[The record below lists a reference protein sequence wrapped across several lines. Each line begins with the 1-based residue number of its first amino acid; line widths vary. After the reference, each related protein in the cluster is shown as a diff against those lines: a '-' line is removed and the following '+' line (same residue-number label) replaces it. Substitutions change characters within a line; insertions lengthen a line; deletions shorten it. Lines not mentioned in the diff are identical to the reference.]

1 MTATSRP
8 SFPWLLSLLAVVLL
22 GILLSLGVWQV
33 QRLNWKQ
40 GLIQAA
46 EAADK
51 APVLPLSEALKL
63 EDPEFRT
70 VLITCPG
77 LARAPFV
84 ELRSIEAG
92 QTGVRLV
99 SLCREA
105 SGLTL
110 LVDRGFMAEG
120 LTDRPAVLAGD
131 NMPVVLSAVL
141 RRVPQPS
148 RMTPQPEGLSFYGR
162 DLPAMAKALG
172 AEGPTLPYG
181 VYATTSINPEIQGM
195 ISSAPPVAFSNNHL
209 GYALTWFGLAIAL
222 IVFYAVLL
230 RRRLKRKDN

>member
-33 QRLNWKQ
+33 QRLTWKE
-40 GLIQAA
+40 GLIRSA

-63 EDPEFRT
+63 EDPEFRK
-70 VLITCPG
+70 VLITCAG
-77 LARAPFV
+77 LARASYV

-99 SLCREA
+99 SLCHEV
-105 SGLTL
+105 SGSTL

-120 LTDRPAVLAGD
+120 MTARPVIKTDD
-131 NMPVVLSAVL
+131 TMPVVLTAVL
-141 RRVPQPS
+141 RHVPSPS
-148 RMTPQPEGLSFYGR
+148 SMTPQPEGLSFYGR

-172 AEGPTLPYG
+172 AEGPILPYG
-181 VYATTSINPEIQGM
+181 VYATTSINPEIEGM